1 MQIDSGV
8 ELVAVKKLNYVLH
21 DIEKESFLFAE
32 VKPSWRQRIE
42 IAYGVARGL
51 LYLHEECIT
60 QIVQCDIKPENIL
73 LDDYYNARI
82 SDFGSPILTMNQ
94 SQIHIAIRRAKGYVA
109 CAHEWFRI
117 LRITIKVGVYSFDV
131 VQLEIIYCKRSVDV
145 ERNCKESKYNRLG
158 VKLQVNGELCVV
170 VDYEPQAFLE
180 QWKLQK
186 FVMVAL
192 WCVQEDQSL
201 RPTMRKVVQ
210 MLEEK
215 VELHVQP

>member
-8 ELVAVKKLNYVLH
+8 ELVAVKKLNY
-21 DIEKESFLFAE
+21 
-32 VKPSWRQRIE
+32 
-42 IAYGVARGL
+42 
-51 LYLHEECIT
+51 
-60 QIVQCDIKPENIL
+60 CDIKPENIL

-82 SDFGSPILTMNQ
+82 SDFGSAILTMNQ
-94 SQIHIAIRRAKGYVA
+94 SQIHSVIRRTKGYVA
-109 CAHEWFRI
+109 CAPEWFHI
-117 LRITIKVGVYSFDV
+117 LRITIKVDVYSFDV
-131 VQLEIIYCKRSVDV
+131 VQLEIISCKSSVDV
-145 ERNCKESKYNRLG
+145 ESNCKESKYNRLG
-158 VKLQVNGELCVV
+158 VQLLVNGELCVV